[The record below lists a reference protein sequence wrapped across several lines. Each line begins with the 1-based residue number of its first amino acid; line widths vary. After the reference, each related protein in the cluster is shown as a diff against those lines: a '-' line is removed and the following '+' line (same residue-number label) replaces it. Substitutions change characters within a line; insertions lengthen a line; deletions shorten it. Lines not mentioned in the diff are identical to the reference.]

1 MPSDVTI
8 VIASRDR
15 RERLL
20 ASIPHHLALPE
31 RPEVILV
38 DDASSD
44 SSADAVA
51 AAFPAVRTIRLRAS
65 AGGAARNAGIAAA
78 TTPYVALADDD
89 SWYEPG
95 ALARAAAILDA
106 DPRLAVINA
115 HVLVARG
122 RRDDPTCLEMAAS
135 PLPPAPGQAGRPL
148 LSFIACGAI
157 VRRSA
162 VLEAGGFDA
171 KLGVGGEEE
180 LLAWDMAARGW
191 LLSYVP
197 EVIAHHDP
205 PPNDGRPE
213 RRVRGIR
220 NTLWTTWLRRPAGAA
235 LRHTVRQV
243 VRLPRDRH
251 TARALASALAGVPWL
266 RRERRVLPDAVEQ
279 RVRMLEDAQL
289 RAREYA

>member
-15 RERLL
+15 RDRLL
-20 ASIPHHLALPE
+20 ASLPYHHALPE

-44 SSADAVA
+44 GSADAVE
-51 AAFPAVRTIRLRAS
+51 AAFPEVRVIRRRTS
-65 AGGAARNAGIAAA
+65 GGGAARNDGIAAA

-89 SWYEPG
+89 SWYAPG
-95 ALARAAAILDA
+95 ALAHAATLLDA
-106 DPRLAVINA
+106 DARLGLINA
-115 HVLVARG
+115 HVVVGRG
-122 RRDDPTCLEMAAS
+122 ERDDPTCVEMAQS
-135 PLPPAPGQAGRPL
+135 PLPAAPGQPGHPL

-171 KLGVGGEEE
+171 RLGIGGEEE

-197 EVIAHHDP
+197 EVIAHHHP

-213 RRVRGIR
+213 RRERGIR
-220 NTLWTTWLRRPAGAA
+220 NTLWTTWLRRPVAA
-235 LRHTVRQV
+235 AARRTALQL
-243 VRLPRDRH
+243 VRLPPDRH
-251 TARALASALAGVPWL
+251 TARALVSAVAGVPWL
-266 RRERRVLPDAVEQ
+266 RRERRVLPAEVEL

-289 RAREYA
+289 RRRKYA